1 MNLLF
6 RKRGPIRKPQLL
18 ANLYRAVTVR
28 ERFPR
33 VRPLTHA
40 PPVRHSSSRCFPV
53 HGHPCGRFRPDVP
66 RVHDLLS
73 SSNGLLAFRLSPG
86 VLLARGSLALWLALA
101 VVLPAK
107 VPLDQFHARR
117 AVLRQSLDGVLLL
130 KGQTEGSDR
139 IFRFQQEPNF
149 YYLTGWSEPGAA
161 LLLTSLDEILFLPSH
176 NERAERYSGH
186 RTSAEDADAHQLSG
200 FEKVL
205 PIEQLE
211 AQLDLALGSHARLYA
226 PWTESYAGQLRSR
239 YPFREV
245 ADATPLV
252 AKLRVRKS
260 AAEIAAIQH
269 STDVSIEA
277 HRSAWKQLAPGQY
290 EYHIAALL
298 LDTFLDRGCE
308 GPAYSPIV
316 GSGPNGAILHYMS
329 NHRRM
334 DRGELVVIDAAAQ
347 CDGYASDIT
356 RTVPAGGKFTP
367 RQREIYQVV
376 LGAQRAAIAAVKPGA
391 WLSGP
396 SGSLTKIA
404 RDYIDAH
411 GKDLHGE
418 PLGKYFTHDIGHQ
431 VGLEVHDAR
440 ADGPLEAGMVITI
453 EPGVY
458 ISEENSAFALKT
470 SCW

>member
-1 MNLLF
+1 MNLLL
-6 RKRGPIRKPQLL
+6 RVCVKNPKPAPSRSRL
-18 ANLYRAVTVR
+18 TVAHMSRDR
-28 ERFPR
+28 EGAEAESSF
-33 VRPLTHA
+33 HA
-40 PPVRHSSSRCFPV
+40 DSHAR
-53 HGHPCGRFRPDVP
+53 
-66 RVHDLLS
+66 
-73 SSNGLLAFRLSPG
+73 GLL
-86 VLLARGSLALWLALA
+86 VLWLAFA

-117 AVLRQSLDGVLLL
+117 AALRQSLDGVLLL
-130 KGQTEGSDR
+130 KGQPEAYDQV
-139 IFRFQQEPNF
+139 FRFQQEPNF

-161 LLLTSLDEILFLPSH
+161 LLLTPSDEILFLPSH
-176 NERAERYSGH
+176 NEHAERYSGN
-186 RTSAEDADAHQLSG
+186 RTSAGDAAAHQLTG

-226 PWTESYAGQLRSR
+226 PWTESYAGQLRAR

-245 ADATPLV
+245 ADATPLIT
-252 AKLRVRKS
+252 KLRVKKS
-260 AAEIAAIQH
+260 EAEIAAIQH
-269 STDVSIEA
+269 ATDVSIDA
-277 HRSAWKQLAPGQY
+277 HRAAWKQLAPGQY
-290 EYHIAALL
+290 EYHIAAML
-298 LDTFLDRGCE
+298 LDTFLDAGCE

-329 NHRRM
+329 NQRRM

-347 CDGYASDIT
+347 CDRYASDIT

-376 LGAQRAAIAAVKPGA
+376 LGAQQAAIAAVKPGA

-431 VGLEVHDAR
+431 VGLDVHDSR

-458 ISEENSAFALKT
+458 ISEEQLGVRIEDVVLVTADGARVLSAALPKEPDEIEKAVL
-470 SCW
+470 SK